1 MARANQQTD
10 ITIDPTDIG
19 LDGGAPTQIT
29 GEVVADVLNI
39 VYAVAAFAAI
49 IVIIVGGIR
58 YTSSNGDSNGIQTAK
73 NTIMYAVV
81 GLIVVIIAAAIT
93 NFVVAMVAGQSGGA
107 GGTP

>member
-1 MARANQQTD
+1 MANQQTD
-10 ITIDPTDIG
+10 ITIDPSDIG
-19 LDGGAPTQIT
+19 LDATAPTQIT
-29 GEVVADVLNI
+29 GEVVADILNI

-93 NFVVAMVAGQSGGA
+93 NFVVAMVAGQA
-107 GGTP
+107 GGTGGTP